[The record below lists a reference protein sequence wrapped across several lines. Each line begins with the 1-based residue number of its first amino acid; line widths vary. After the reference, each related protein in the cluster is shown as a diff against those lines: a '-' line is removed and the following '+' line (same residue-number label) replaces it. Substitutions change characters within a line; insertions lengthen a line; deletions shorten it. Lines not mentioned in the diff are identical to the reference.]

1 MNEYRAGTEGK
12 GLRVAVIG
20 SRYNDFVTAP
30 LVDGAVQCLR
40 ENGVA
45 EDDIHVFWCPGALE
59 LPALAARVVKH
70 GVQSRYFDAVVCAG
84 CVIRGETDH
93 YTFVSGEAVGGIAT
107 LALEAQV
114 AVGNAVLTVENTQ
127 QAVERA
133 GAGEMN
139 KGREAALAALEMAN
153 LFRMLK

>member
-1 MNEYRAGTEGK
+1 MQEYRAGTDAK
-12 GLRVAVIG
+12 GLRVAVVA

-30 LVDGAVQCLR
+30 LVDGAVGCLR
-40 ENGVA
+40 ESGVA
-45 EDDIHVFWCPGALE
+45 EGDIHVFWCPGALE
-59 LPALAARVVKH
+59 IPALAARVIAH
-70 GVQSRYFDAVVCAG
+70 GAQNRYFDAIVCVG

-93 YTFVSGEAVGGIAT
+93 YTFVSGEAVGGVAH
-107 LALEAQV
+107 LALQGQV
-114 AVGNAVLTVENTQ
+114 AVGNAILTVENAQ
-127 QAVERA
+127 QAVERS

>member
-1 MNEYRAGTEGK
+1 MQEYRGGTDGT
-12 GLRVAVIG
+12 GMRVAVVV
-20 SRYNDFVTAP
+20 SRYNDFITGP
-30 LVDGAVQCLR
+30 LADAAVQTFR

-45 EDDIHVFWCPGALE
+45 EDDIHLFWCPGALE
-59 LPALAARVVKH
+59 IPALAARVVTH

-93 YTFVSGEAVGGIAT
+93 YTFVSSESVGGVAT
-107 LALEAQV
+107 LAVEAQV
-114 AVGNAVLTVENTQ
+114 AFGNAILTVENVQ
-127 QAVERA
+127 QATERA
-133 GAGEMN
+133 GEGETN